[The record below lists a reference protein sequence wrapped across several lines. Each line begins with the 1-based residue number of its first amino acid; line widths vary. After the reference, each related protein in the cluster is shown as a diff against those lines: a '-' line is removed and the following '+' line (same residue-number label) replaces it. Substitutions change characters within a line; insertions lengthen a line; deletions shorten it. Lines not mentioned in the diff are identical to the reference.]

1 MKHLRKI
8 MALVLSLAMVL
19 AMSITVFAGEVTA
32 TVANNTN
39 HAYKAYQVFKGT
51 QQENSKVLGDIEWG
65 NGVVESTIK
74 TKLGS
79 STYFKGATTA
89 QQVADILKE
98 KSGDSAE
105 AKEFARIANDSISG
119 NAVDVVANAKSVI
132 LTEGTG
138 YYLFVDQTVGNEEN
152 QNDFVKGLS
161 LLQVTGDTIT
171 ITAKVDKPSVEKK
184 VQENVKNDGNTTTDY
199 GERYNDTADYNIG
212 DNVPFRLYGTVID
225 MSEFQNGYK
234 YVFHDTAATS
244 LDINKDAKVYYSSDK
259 KGSNKTDIDSS
270 LYHVEY
276 GTDNHSLTVTFDN
289 LRAVKIKNSENL
301 DVEISSGYIIVE
313 YTAKLNSSAAIGQGT
328 IGETKEGNIN
338 KVYLEYSN
346 NPNQSGEGQP
356 ETGNTPE
363 DKVIVFTY
371 ELDVTKI
378 DGADKN
384 KPSEQQKKL
393 KDAEFVLYRGTAAS
407 PEYAT
412 VDANAKIQ
420 GWTNV
425 INEAITLKSD
435 VNGLFKVIGLDDGTY
450 YLKETKAPNGYN
462 VLKTDIKVQIKAD
475 TSNGQNGKG
484 EVAELKTLKV
494 NVNNGD
500 DKDASYST
508 GIVNITVENNQG
520 STLPE
525 TGGIGTTIFYI
536 VGVVL
541 VLGAGVLLVTKKRMN
556 ADK

>member
-65 NGVVESTIK
+65 NGVEE
-74 TKLGS
+74 TKIVSKLAT
-79 STYFKGATTA
+79 STYFKTVTTA
-89 QQVADILKE
+89 QAAADILKD
-98 KSGDSAE
+98 KKNNSLE
-105 AKEFARIANDSISG
+105 AKEFARIAHDSISS
-119 NAVDVVANAKSVI
+119 NAVDVPAKANSVQ
-132 LTEGTG
+132 LTYGTG
-138 YYLFVDQTVGNEEN
+138 YYLFVDQTVKTQEN
-152 QNDFVKGLS
+152 KNDFVKGLS

-184 VQENVKNDGNTTTDY
+184 VQENVKTDNTTGNY
-199 GERYNDTADYNIG
+199 GDRYNDTADYNIG

-225 MSEFQNGYK
+225 MSEFKKGYK
-234 YVFHDTAATS
+234 YIFHDTSATS
-244 LDINKDAKVYYSSDK
+244 LDINKDVKVYYSSDK
-259 KGSNKTDIDSS
+259 NGTSKTEISDK
-270 LYHVEY
+270 LYKVVY
-276 GTDNHSLTVTFDN
+276 GTDKHSLTVTFDN
-289 LRAVKIKNSENL
+289 LRDVKIKNSENS

-328 IGETKEGNIN
+328 IGETNEGNIN

-346 NPNQSGEGQP
+346 NPNQSGDG
-356 ETGNTPE
+356 ETGYTPE

-378 DGADKN
+378 DGADKD
-384 KPSEQQKKL
+384 KSFAEQKKL
-393 KDAEFVLYRGTAAS
+393 KEAEFVLYRGTNANL
-407 PEYAT
+407 EYAK

-420 GWTNV
+420 EWTHD
-425 INEAITLKSD
+425 INNATTLKSD
-435 VNGLFKVIGLDDGTY
+435 ANGLFKVIGLDDGTY

-462 VLKTDIKVQIKAD
+462 ILKNDIKVQIEAN
-475 TSNGQNGKG
+475 TSNGQDGNGN
-484 EVAELKTLKV
+484 VMELQALKV
-494 NVNNGD
+494 KVNDGPENSGD
-500 DKDASYST
+500 CSN
-508 GIVNITVENNQG
+508 GIVNITVENNKG
-520 STLPE
+520 SILPE